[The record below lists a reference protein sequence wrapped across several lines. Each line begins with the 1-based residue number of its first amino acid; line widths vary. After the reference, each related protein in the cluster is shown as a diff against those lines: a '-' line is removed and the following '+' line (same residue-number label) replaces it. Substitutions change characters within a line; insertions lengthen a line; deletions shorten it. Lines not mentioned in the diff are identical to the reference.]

1 MSASLAKRALSLL
14 TALLLLLPGF
24 ALAEDAENSGLLP
37 QDDLGTDFAEDLEA
51 WAEQRFRTRRAVNG
65 CVVLTRG
72 NEVIFSCAYG
82 TTRKNGDV
90 PVTIDTA
97 YRIAS
102 VTKCVTALGI
112 MCLWEDG
119 LVDLDAD
126 VSQYTGFPVRNPA
139 FPDDAI
145 TLRQLLTHTSSIKR
159 NVNQYVYDWD
169 LISMSRDP
177 IFDHDI
183 RPGTAYAYSNLN
195 GALLGAAIEGVTGK
209 SLNTFMTERVF
220 SPLGLAAAYH
230 HYLLPRYV
238 NAAVLLA
245 ANGSPYL
252 RVKDEI
258 NTFFTEYNDEPD
270 PAGNCGNSVG
280 RVFMSA
286 EGLSRILRMLL
297 HYGEWQGQD
306 VLHAGT
312 VMMME
317 RDQSTVTHSSVKCFS
332 PYGLGMERVEGLPGG
347 TWYGH
352 QGRYAGQTVD
362 AYFQPSTDLCLVVI
376 CNGCG
381 YSMEGSLV
389 HLCVQ
394 WMERAQAFAAD
405 VPEESFEVV
414 EE

>member
-1 MSASLAKRALSLL
+1 MRKASQRAAAFL
-14 TALLLLLPGF
+14 TVLFLLLSGSAF
-24 ALAEDAENSGLLP
+24 AQDAENSGLLP
-37 QDDLGTDFAEDLEA
+37 VDDPGRDLTESLA
-51 WAEQRFRTRRAVNG
+51 DWAEQRFRTRRAVNG

-72 NEVIFSCAYG
+72 DDVIFSAAYG
-82 TTRKNGDV
+82 STRKNGGDA
-90 PVTIDTA
+90 VTCDTA

-112 MCLWEDG
+112 LCLWEDG

-126 VSQYTGFPVRNPA
+126 VSLYTGFTVRNPA
-139 FPDDAI
+139 FPNDAV
-145 TLRQLLTHTSSIKR
+145 TLRQLLTHTSSIRR

-169 LISMSRDP
+169 LISLSRDP
-177 IFDHDI
+177 IFDHDV

-195 GALLGAAIEGVTGK
+195 GALLGAVIEGVTGK

-230 HYLLPRYV
+230 PYLLPSYV
-238 NAAVLLA
+238 GTADMLA
-245 ANGSPYL
+245 ANGNPYL
-252 RVKDEI
+252 RAQDEI
-258 NTFFTEYNDEPD
+258 NTFFTEYNDEAD

-280 RVFMSA
+280 RVYMSA
-286 EGLSRILRMLL
+286 EGLSRVLRMLL
-297 HYGEWQGQD
+297 HWGQWQGQD
-306 VLHAGT
+306 VLHTGT

-317 RDQSTVTHSSVKCFS
+317 RDQSEVTHSSVHCFS
-332 PYGLGMERVEGLPGG
+332 PYGLGLERVEGLPGG

-381 YSMEGSLV
+381 YSLEGSLV

-394 WMERAQAFAAD
+394 WMERAQAYAAD
-405 VPEESFEVV
+405 VPEESFEVT